1 MVEAPE
7 VPNLATLAD
16 KIQDTFKLLKLTG
29 YPRVSSVHPAPVT
42 ALADWE
48 VCLRANDETNP
59 LTYALFLQRNDVVD
73 YRLALPI
80 DQCSAGPFGAL
91 PIQQLK

>member
-7 VPNLATLAD
+7 VPSLASLAD
-16 KIQDTFKLLKLTG
+16 KIEQTFKSLKLTG
-29 YPRVSSVHPAPVT
+29 YPRVSAVHPAPVT

-48 VCLRANDETNP
+48 VCLRTNDESSP
-59 LTYALFLQRNDVVD
+59 LTYALFLQRNDVID

-80 DQCSAGPFGAL
+80 DQCSAGPYGAL
-91 PIQQLK
+91 PIQPLK